1 MSDFTDWKG
10 IAQYR
15 RRAPIDWQGIAE
27 DRTRALMKAALEH
40 VELKHPYSYKSSSPS
55 EKAKLAKLVVDR
67 WIEES
72 GDKFSEIRR
81 KALENSGNSEDKA

>member
-1 MSDFTDWKG
+1 MGEVT
-10 IAQYR
+10 
-15 RRAPIDWQGIAE
+15 DWQGIAQ
-27 DRTRALMKAALEH
+27 DRGRALQYAAHEYA
-40 VELKHPYSYKSSSPS
+40 ELKHPDVTDRH
-55 EKAKLAKLVVDR
+55 EKAVLARLAFDR